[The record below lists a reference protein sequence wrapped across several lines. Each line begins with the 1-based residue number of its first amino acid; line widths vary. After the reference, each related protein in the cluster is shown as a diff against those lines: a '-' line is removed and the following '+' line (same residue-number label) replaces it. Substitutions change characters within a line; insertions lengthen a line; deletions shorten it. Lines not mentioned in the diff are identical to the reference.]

1 MGPGA
6 MARSGKAGSI
16 ALAALFLTSV
26 LLALVLPA
34 NPVRAS
40 NETTSGTIT
49 GTETWAG
56 THVLT
61 GDVTV
66 APGAK
71 LIIQA
76 GATITF
82 PNGTYLDVRGSLCAG
97 VASCGSSSNADPSMK
112 ITLRWEE
119 PLNASAIGECYGM
132 SEGNQEIWIDD
143 PSCNEGLLMRSSI
156 DLSETGMRY
165 VTFDGPWGVPYYV
178 TAVSEFRYAALVLD
192 GASPTLTNL
201 EFIDVNSSSVLTT
214 DLAQPT
220 FNGGTFVVGNDA
232 SRSIVGPALQIYS
245 SGSSITPFT
254 LSDITLSSTNNGCGN
269 RDRGRAAIWAEKSFI
284 EINNAEITDGDFGF
298 SLRTSAGSVTNS
310 TASVNCN
317 GIDINGKK
325 SVGSVYYDF
334 EISNNV
340 ITTVQG
346 SGITLYSGA
355 LATLTN
361 NDIEG
366 ASQASGITVYSSTAA
381 LHNNE
386 IGPIGGYNGLWLR
399 GSFDVEAENNTI
411 FDTGR
416 EPIVA
421 GRYTRSEYSASR
433 IFLANNTI
441 STKGT
446 GACSS
451 NTYWAGDFT
460 CPAIHAFVTGVTMY
474 DNVVNVDSE
483 GTADGIRAIGSLL
496 DIQRNVFNVPKSGA
510 IVKNFDS
517 GYSEADQYGTL
528 GFFSQNTW
536 NGVETTY
543 NVTKSSIT
551 VQSEY
556 IPSPPSGEFPVL
568 LDWPDQEAWPANGF
582 QGSIIPTPVKNC
594 ANCDNM
600 TPHNFPLAINM
611 DNNSTVFTF
620 ANLSNLDLSKVKIE
634 TQPTHFAV
642 QVSRAELVRFQT
654 LIKGERVGDALLIV
668 EDALGNDLY
677 SIKTHS
683 DGFTPW
689 ISLPSNFHL
698 DFRGLGG
705 GDNPDGFADDE
716 YEDSCSDGIDN
727 DGDLTTDTNDNDCNY
742 SAGTR
747 EMSLYRYTAYRFGF
761 GYYRGEFTLADSSYQ
776 ETVSLENLAPTV
788 TVTQD
793 NDHSY
798 RRIVNITGSAHDGQL
813 ANSYATDQLA
823 QWDQRG
829 YVHSIQIKDPFT
841 NSWEDAGN
849 AIDTGGAG
857 EGHVTRFNRPFSS
870 WYYALDMSSI
880 AGEGDYTFEFRAFDG
895 IDYSPTVS
903 KTFKLNTQPPTVFVT
918 SPSSYSS
925 HDGGTVNFIG
935 TAQDPYGCPS
945 ECNKD
950 VGLIYF
956 QIEGPNFQVTTPVQS
971 NDDGSWEWEWDFSG
985 QPRDLATFTFTVWA
999 SDSDFCDGI
1008 IDECLPVVLT
1018 LSIDNSNSQ
1027 PTISVNQP
1035 QAGTRISVSESTLLS
1050 GVARDFDGEVTRVD
1064 VEVKDVSN
1072 DYITVHLASTHD
1084 FTSEGEWEIEW
1095 DTTQLRHDADYL
1107 IRLRSYDGM
1116 DFSSW
1121 VEVGIIADNPPD
1133 AGNNQPQFNPS
1144 EWVSEITLFC
1154 DTESSSANRCT
1165 TIEMD
1170 LMEFFSDAD
1179 GDIQFISVFNDTSD
1193 PADDNYAIVIN
1204 VAGDGMAYYNPADM
1218 FFYDPDI
1225 SSWTLNDVIF
1235 IATDSH
1241 NSKVNSLP
1249 ISFTVIPIQFSID
1262 SPEEAWVELDGIS
1275 VYSGVG
1281 LPGKQVT
1288 VLIGGI
1294 TVNNTIVADNGT
1306 WVLGI
1311 PASRIQGDSATPQ
1324 FSYSGEFT
1332 PGDPIQLGQPEEEGS
1347 NWNRIALVGVLV
1359 FALLGALAYF
1369 IFEIEDDD
1377 DEYGK
1382 SPVAPLVEP
1391 DEPDDPYAWAK
1402 VDAPIPPTTV
1412 DRGQQLERHEE
1423 HPGWLWD
1430 PIREEWAPDPEYHD
1444 SE

>member
-1 MGPGA
+1 MV
-6 MARSGKAGSI
+6 RSGKAGSI
-16 ALAALFLTSV
+16 ALTALFLTSI
-26 LLALVLPA
+26 LLSLVLPA
-34 NPVRAS
+34 YPVSAS

-56 THVLT
+56 THTLT

-76 GATITF
+76 GATISF
-82 PNGTYLDVRGSLCAG
+82 PNGTHLDVRGSLCAG
-97 VASCGSSSNADPSMK
+97 VASCGSSSNADASMK
-112 ITLRWEE
+112 ITLRWEA
-119 PLNASAIGECYGM
+119 PLNSSANGECYGM
-132 SEGNQEIWIDD
+132 SESNQEIWIDD
-143 PSCNEGLLMRSSI
+143 PSCNEGVLMRSSI

-165 VTFDGPWGVPYYV
+165 VTFDSPWGIPYYI

-201 EFIDVNSSSVLTT
+201 EFMNVNTSSVLTT

-220 FNGGTFVVGNDA
+220 LAGGTFVVGSDA

-269 RDRGRAAIWAEKSFI
+269 RDRGRAAIWAEKSFV

-310 TASVNCN
+310 SANVNCN
-317 GIDINGKK
+317 GIDVNGKK
-325 SVGSVYYDF
+325 SIGSVYYDF
-334 EISNNV
+334 EISDNV

-346 SGITLYSGA
+346 SGITAYSGA
-355 LATLTN
+355 QVTLTN

-366 ASQASGITVYSSTAA
+366 ASQASGIAVYSSTASI
-381 LHNNE
+381 HNNE
-386 IGPIGGYNGLWLR
+386 IGPIGGYNGLWLT
-399 GSFDVEAENNTI
+399 GSFDVIAENNTI
-411 FDTGR
+411 FETGR

-421 GRYTRSEYSASR
+421 GRYTQSSASASR
-433 IFLANNTI
+433 VFLANNTI
-441 STKGT
+441 STQGA

-451 NTYWAGDFT
+451 NTYWDGDFT

-474 DNVVNVDSE
+474 DNVVNAG
-483 GTADGIRAIGSLL
+483 GTADGIRAVGSLL

-510 IVKNFDS
+510 ILRNFDS
-517 GYSEADQYGTL
+517 GYSEAEQYGTL
-528 GFFSQNTW
+528 GFFSENTW
-536 NGVETTY
+536 NGVEVTY
-543 NVTKSSIT
+543 NVTKGSIT

-556 IPSPPSGEFPVL
+556 IPSPPSGEYPVL

-582 QGSIIPTPVKNC
+582 QGSIVPTPVKNC

-600 TPHNFPLAINM
+600 TPRNFPLAVNM

-620 ANLSNLDLSKVKIE
+620 ANLSNLDLSKIKIE

-654 LIKGERVGDALLIV
+654 LIKGERVNDALLIV

-677 SIKTHS
+677 SIKTQS

-761 GYYRGEFTLADSSYQ
+761 GYYRGEFTLVDSSYQ

-788 TVTQD
+788 TVTQE
-793 NDHSY
+793 NGYSY
-798 RRIVNITGSAHDGQL
+798 RRIVNITGSAYDGQL

-841 NSWEDAGN
+841 NVWEDAGN
-849 AIDTGGAG
+849 AVDTSGVG
-857 EGHVTRFNRPFSS
+857 EGQVTRFNRPFSS
-870 WYYALDMSSI
+870 WYYAFDMSII

-925 HDGGTVNFIG
+925 HDGGSVNFIG
-935 TAQDPYGCPS
+935 TAQDSYGCPS

-971 NDDGSWEWEWDFSG
+971 NDEGSWVWEWDFSG

-999 SDSDFCDGI
+999 SDSDFCNGI
-1008 IDECLPVVLT
+1008 IDECQPVVLT

-1035 QAGTRISVSESTLLS
+1035 QAGSRISVSESTLLS

-1072 DYITVHLASTHD
+1072 DYITVHLASTHEFSSD
-1084 FTSEGEWEIEW
+1084 GEWELEW

-1107 IRLRSYDGM
+1107 IRFRSYDGM

-1121 VEVGIIADNPPD
+1121 AEVGIIADNPPD
-1133 AGNNQPQFNPS
+1133 AGNNQPLFNPN
-1144 EWVSEITLFC
+1144 EWVGEITLFC

-1165 TIEMD
+1165 TAEID
-1170 LMEFFSDAD
+1170 LMEFFSDTD
-1179 GDIQFISVFNDTSD
+1179 GDIQYISVFNDTSD
-1193 PADDNYAIVIN
+1193 SADDNFAIVIN
-1204 VAGDGMAYYNPADM
+1204 VGGDGLAYYNPADM

-1225 SSWTLNDVIF
+1225 GSWTLIDVIF
-1235 IATDSH
+1235 IATDSYG
-1241 NSKVNSLP
+1241 SKVNSLP
-1249 ISFTVIPIQFSID
+1249 ISFTVVPIQFSIEP
-1262 SPEEAWVELDGIS
+1262 PEESWVELDGIS

-1294 TVNNTIVADNGT
+1294 PVNNTIVAEDGT

-1311 PASRIQGDSATPQ
+1311 PASRIQGSSATPQ
-1324 FSYSGEFT
+1324 FSYSGDFT
-1332 PGDPIQLGQPEEEGS
+1332 PGEPIQLGQPEEEGS
-1347 NWNRIALVGVLV
+1347 NWNKIALGVLIV
-1359 FALLGALAYF
+1359 IVLLGALAYF
-1369 IFEIEDDD
+1369 LVEIEEDD
-1377 DEYGK
+1377 DEYQK
-1382 SPVAPLVEP
+1382 SPVSLSTEP

-1402 VDAPIPPTTV
+1402 ADAPTPLPITEQSP
-1412 DRGQQLERHEE
+1412 QLERHED

-1430 PIREEWAPDPEYHD
+1430 PIKGEWVTDPEYHD

>member
-1 MGPGA
+1 MEPGS

-16 ALAALFLTSV
+16 ALVALFLTSV
-26 LLALVLPA
+26 LLSLTLPA
-34 NPVRAS
+34 HPVSAS

-56 THVLT
+56 THTLT
-61 GDVTV
+61 GDVTI

-82 PNGTYLDVRGSLCAG
+82 PNGTHLDVRGSICAG
-97 VASCGSSSNADPSMK
+97 VISCGSSSNADSAMK

-119 PLNASAIGECYGM
+119 PLNSSARGECWGI
-132 SEGNQEIWIDD
+132 SQGNQEIWIDD
-143 PSCNEGLLMRSSI
+143 PSCNEGVLMRNSI
-156 DLSETGMRY
+156 DLSETGMRH

-192 GASPTLTNL
+192 GASPTLINL
-201 EFIDVNSSSVLTT
+201 EFMDVNSSSVLTT
-214 DLAQPT
+214 DLAQPS
-220 FNGGTFVVGNDA
+220 FIGGTFVVGNDA

-254 LSDITLSSTNNGCGN
+254 LSDITLSSTNNGCGT

-284 EINNAEITDGDFGF
+284 EIDNAEITDGDFGF

-325 SVGSVYYDF
+325 SIGSVYYDF

-366 ASQASGITVYSSTAA
+366 ASQASGITVYSSTAT

-399 GSFDVEAENNTI
+399 GSFDVVAENNTI
-411 FDTGR
+411 FETGT

-421 GRYTRSEYSASR
+421 GRYTRSEASASR
-433 IFLANNTI
+433 VFLANNTI
-441 STKGT
+441 STQGA

-451 NTYWAGDFT
+451 NTYWGGDFT

-474 DNVVNVDSE
+474 DNVVNAGGS
-483 GTADGIRAIGSLL
+483 ADGIRSVGSLL
-496 DIQRNVFNVPKSGA
+496 DIQRNVFNVAKTGA
-510 IVKNFDS
+510 VLRNFDS
-517 GYSEADQYGTL
+517 GYSEADQFGTL

-536 NGVETTY
+536 NGAEMTY
-543 NVTKSSIT
+543 NVSKSAVT

-556 IPSPPSGEFPVL
+556 IPSPPSGEFPVRL
-568 LDWPDQEAWPANGF
+568 AWQDQEAWPANGF
-582 QGSIIPTPVKNC
+582 QGRISPTPVKNC
-594 ANCDNM
+594 ANCANM
-600 TPHNFPLAINM
+600 TPRNFPLALNM

-620 ANLSNLDLSKVKIE
+620 ANLSNLDLSKVKIA
-634 TQPTHFAV
+634 TQPTHYAV

-654 LIKGERVGDALLIV
+654 LIKGERVTDTLLIV

-677 SIKTHS
+677 SIKTES

-727 DGDLTTDTNDNDCNY
+727 DGDLTLDTGDSDCNY

-747 EMSLYRYTAYRFGF
+747 EMSLYRFTAYKFGS
-761 GYYRGEFTLADSSYQ
+761 GYHRGEFTLVDSSYQ
-776 ETVSLENLAPTV
+776 ETVNLENLAPTV

-793 NDHSY
+793 NGHSY

-813 ANSYATDQLA
+813 ANSYATNQLA

-829 YVHSIQIKDPFT
+829 YVHSIQVKDPFT
-841 NSWEDAGN
+841 NAWEDAGF
-849 AIDTGGAG
+849 AVDTSGLD
-857 EGHVTRFNRPFSS
+857 EGMVTKTNRPFSS
-870 WYYALDMSSI
+870 WYYAFDMSSM

-895 IDYSPTVS
+895 IDYSPIIF
-903 KTFKLNTQPPTVFVT
+903 KTFKLNTLPPTIFIT
-918 SPSSYSS
+918 SPSSFSS
-925 HDGGTVNFIG
+925 HDGGSVQFVG
-935 TAQDPYGCPS
+935 MAQDPYGCPS

-950 VGLIYF
+950 IGLIYIL
-956 QIEGPNFQVTTPVQS
+956 IEGPNFQVTTPVQS
-971 NDDGSWEWEWDFSG
+971 NADGSWEWEWDFSG
-985 QPRDLATFTFTVWA
+985 QPRELATFTFTAWA

-1008 IDECLPVVLT
+1008 IDECQPVVLT

-1035 QAGTRISVSESTLLS
+1035 QTNSRIPVSESSIIS

-1072 DYITVHLASTHD
+1072 DFITVHYASTNE
-1084 FTSEGEWEIEW
+1084 FSTNGEWEIEW
-1095 DTTQLRHDADYL
+1095 DTTQLRHDSDYL
-1107 IRLRSYDGM
+1107 IRIRSYDGL
-1116 DFSSW
+1116 DFSGW
-1121 VEVGIIADNPPD
+1121 AEVGITADNPPD
-1133 AGNNQPQFNPS
+1133 ADNNQPVFDPA
-1144 EWVSEITLFC
+1144 EWLSEITLFC

-1165 TIEMD
+1165 TANID
-1170 LMEFFSDAD
+1170 LLDFFSDSD
-1179 GDIQFISVFNDTSD
+1179 GDIQYISVFNDTSG
-1193 PADDNYAIVIN
+1193 ATDDNFAIVIS
-1204 VAGDGMAYYNPADM
+1204 VGGDGIAHYNPADM
-1218 FFYDPDI
+1218 FFYDPDMD
-1225 SSWTLNDVIF
+1225 SWTLNDVIF
-1235 IATDSH
+1235 IATDSF

-1249 ISFTVIPIQFSID
+1249 VSFIVVPIQFSIQP
-1262 SPEEAWVELDGIS
+1262 PEQSWVEVDGIML
-1275 VYSGVG
+1275 YSGVG
-1281 LPGKQVT
+1281 LPGKQVS
-1288 VLIGGI
+1288 VLIGGLS
-1294 TVNNTIVADNGT
+1294 VNNTIVTGDGT
-1306 WVLGI
+1306 WELGI
-1311 PASRIQGDSATPQ
+1311 PASRIQGTSVIPQ
-1324 FSYSGEFT
+1324 FSYSGELSF
-1332 PGDPIQLGQPEEEGS
+1332 GNRIHLGQPESEGT
-1347 NWNRIALVGVLV
+1347 NWSGIVFGGVFV
-1359 FALLGALAYF
+1359 IVLLGALAYF
-1369 IFEIEDDD
+1369 LIEIEEEE
-1377 DEYGK
+1377 DESEK
-1382 SPVAPLVEP
+1382 SPVAFSAELE
-1391 DEPDDPYAWAK
+1391 EPDDPYAWAK
-1402 VDAPIPPTTV
+1402 SSDSTPSAIVD
-1412 DRGQQLERHEE
+1412 DSLQLEQHED

-1430 PIREEWAPDPEYHD
+1430 PAKEEWAPDPDYHD
-1444 SE
+1444 PK

>member
-1 MGPGA
+1 
-6 MARSGKAGSI
+6 
-16 ALAALFLTSV
+16 
-26 LLALVLPA
+26 
-34 NPVRAS
+34 
-40 NETTSGTIT
+40 
-49 GTETWAG
+49 
-56 THVLT
+56 
-61 GDVTV
+61 
-66 APGAK
+66 
-71 LIIQA
+71 
-76 GATITF
+76 
-82 PNGTYLDVRGSLCAG
+82 
-97 VASCGSSSNADPSMK
+97 MK

>member
-1 MGPGA
+1 
-6 MARSGKAGSI
+6 
-16 ALAALFLTSV
+16 
-26 LLALVLPA
+26 
-34 NPVRAS
+34 
-40 NETTSGTIT
+40 
-49 GTETWAG
+49 
-56 THVLT
+56 
-61 GDVTV
+61 
-66 APGAK
+66 
-71 LIIQA
+71 
-76 GATITF
+76 
-82 PNGTYLDVRGSLCAG
+82 
-97 VASCGSSSNADPSMK
+97 MK

-1095 DTTQLRHDADYL
+1095 DTTKLRHDADYL

>member
-1 MGPGA
+1 MESGA
-6 MARSGKAGSI
+6 MVRTGKVDSI

-26 LLALVLPA
+26 LLSLTLPA
-34 NPVRAS
+34 HPVSAS

-56 THVLT
+56 THTLT
-61 GDVTV
+61 GDVTI

-97 VASCGSSSNADPSMK
+97 VVSCGSSSNANPSMQ

-119 PLNASAIGECYGM
+119 PLNSSAKGECYGM

-143 PSCNEGLLMRSSI
+143 PSCNEGVLMRSSI
-156 DLSETGMRY
+156 DLSETGMRH

-201 EFIDVNSSSVLTT
+201 EFMDVNSSSVLTT

-220 FNGGTFVVGNDA
+220 FDGGIFVVGNDA

-284 EINNAEITDGDFGF
+284 EINNAEITDGDFGI
-298 SLRTSAGSVTNS
+298 SLRSSAGIVTNS

-325 SVGSVYYDF
+325 SIGSVYYDF

-340 ITTVQG
+340 ITTAQG
-346 SGITLYSGA
+346 TGITVYSGA

-381 LHNNE
+381 IHNNE

-399 GSFDVEAENNTI
+399 GSFDVVAENNTI
-411 FDTGR
+411 FETGR

-421 GRYTRSEYSASR
+421 GRYTRSEASASR
-433 IFLANNTI
+433 VFLANNTI
-441 STKGT
+441 STQGA

-451 NTYWAGDFT
+451 NTYWDGDFT

-474 DNVVNVDSE
+474 DNVVNAGGS
-483 GTADGIRAIGSLL
+483 ADGIRSVGSLL
-496 DIQRNVFNVPKSGA
+496 DIQRNVFNVAKTGA
-510 IVKNFDS
+510 VLRNFDS

-536 NGVETTY
+536 NGAEVTY
-543 NVTKSSIT
+543 NVTKSAIT

-556 IPSPPSGEFPVL
+556 IPSPPSGEFPVRL
-568 LDWPDQEAWPANGF
+568 AWPDQEAWPANGF
-582 QGSIIPTPVKNC
+582 QGRISPTPVKNC
-594 ANCDNM
+594 ANCANM
-600 TPHNFPLAINM
+600 TPRNFPLVVNM

-620 ANLSNLDLSKVKIE
+620 ANLSNLDLSKVKIA

-654 LIKGERVGDALLIV
+654 LIKGERVTDALLIV

-677 SIKTHS
+677 SIKTES

-727 DGDLTTDTNDNDCNY
+727 DGDLTLDTGDSDCNY

-747 EMSLYRYTAYRFGF
+747 ELSIYRFTAYKFGS
-761 GYYRGEFTLADSSYQ
+761 GYHRGEFTLVDSSYQ
-776 ETVSLENLAPTV
+776 ETVNLENLAPTV

-793 NDHSY
+793 NGHSY

-829 YVHSIQIKDPFT
+829 YVHSIQVKDPFT
-841 NSWEDAGN
+841 NAWEDAGY
-849 AIDTGGAG
+849 AADTSGMD
-857 EGHVTRFNRPFSS
+857 EGMVTRFNRPFSS
-870 WYYALDMSSI
+870 WYYAFDMSSI
-880 AGEGDYTFEFRAFDG
+880 AGEGDYTFEIRAFDG
-895 IDYSPTVS
+895 IDYSSIVS
-903 KTFKLNTQPPTVFVT
+903 KTFKLNTQPPTIFIT
-918 SPSSYSS
+918 SPSSFSS
-925 HDGGTVNFIG
+925 HDGGSVHFVG
-935 TAQDPYGCPS
+935 TAQDSYGCPS

-950 VGLIYF
+950 IGLIYL

-971 NDDGSWEWEWDFSG
+971 NDDGSWEWVWDFSG

-1008 IDECLPVVLT
+1008 IDECQPVVLT

-1035 QAGTRISVSESTLLS
+1035 QANSRIPVSESTIIS

-1072 DYITVHLASTHD
+1072 DYIAVHYAFTHE
-1084 FTSEGEWEIEW
+1084 FSPNGEWEIEW

-1107 IRLRSYDGM
+1107 IRVRSYDGL

-1121 VEVGIIADNPPD
+1121 VEVGITADNPPD
-1133 AGNNQPQFNPS
+1133 ADNNQPVFDPA
-1144 EWVSEITLFC
+1144 EWLSEITLFC

-1165 TIEMD
+1165 TAKINLLD
-1170 LMEFFSDAD
+1170 FFSDVD
-1179 GDIQFISVFNDTSD
+1179 GDIQYISVFNDTSD
-1193 PADDNYAIVIN
+1193 AIDDNFAIVIS
-1204 VAGDGMAYYNPADM
+1204 VGGDGIAHYNPADM
-1218 FFYDPDI
+1218 FFYDPDMD
-1225 SSWTLNDVIF
+1225 SWTLNDVIF
-1235 IATDSH
+1235 IATDLF

-1249 ISFTVIPIQFSID
+1249 VSFIVVPIHFSIEP
-1262 SPEEAWVELDGIS
+1262 PEQSWVEVDGIM

-1281 LPGKQVT
+1281 LPGKQVS
-1288 VLIGGI
+1288 VLIGGLP
-1294 TVNNTIVADNGT
+1294 VNNTIVTEDGT
-1306 WVLGI
+1306 WELGI
-1311 PASRIQGDSATPQ
+1311 PASRIQGTSVTPQ
-1324 FSYSGEFT
+1324 FSYSGELSS
-1332 PGDPIQLGQPEEEGS
+1332 GERIHLGQPEAEGT
-1347 NWNRIALVGVLV
+1347 NWSKVAFGGVFVIVLLAALVYFLV
-1359 FALLGALAYF
+1359 
-1369 IFEIEDDD
+1369 EIEEED
-1377 DEYGK
+1377 DEYEK
-1382 SPVAPLVEP
+1382 SPETFSAEP
-1391 DEPDDPYAWAK
+1391 EEPEDPYAWAK
-1402 VDAPIPPTTV
+1402 SADSTPSPIVD
-1412 DRGQQLERHEE
+1412 DSSQLEQRED
-1423 HPGWLWD
+1423 HPGWSWD
-1430 PIREEWAPDPEYHD
+1430 PAKEEWAPDPDYHGPK
-1444 SE
+1444 